1 MTISKIDPIKD
12 FECDKGKISENKP
25 SQIQLKLEKKLGD
38 MLDVY
43 CVAKNKKKLATLDF
57 SNYGKNKLRKLDKT
71 LINKVI
77 SYSNYKN
84 VKALHNKKTGGY
96 YLKTI
101 FYTKKNYKNALKLM
115 DILWNPTPIFYS
127 IDFTIALG
135 LLLGYSKKNI
145 TYIVERDLKNLGY
158 GINKK
163 KMKDVFKIIQ
173 DKIDNMDTTLE
184 DLNKHSKIV
193 ILDEIPLL

>member
-1 MTISKIDPIKD
+1 
-12 FECDKGKISENKP
+12 
-25 SQIQLKLEKKLGD
+25 

-43 CVAKNKKKLATLDF
+43 CVAKNKKKLAVLDF
-57 SNYGKNKLRKLDKT
+57 SNYGKKKLRKLDKT

-84 VKALHNKKTGGY
+84 VKALHNKKTGGM

-115 DILWNPTPIFYS
+115 DILWNPKPIFYGS
-127 IDFTIALG
+127 DLTIAIG
-135 LLLGYSKKNI
+135 LLLGYNKKNI
-145 TYIVERDLKNLGY
+145 IYMVERDLKKLNLK
-158 GINKK
+158 INKIMLNK
-163 KMKDVFKIIQ
+163 IIKIIQ
-173 DKIDNMDTTLE
+173 NMIDKMDTTLE